1 MSYHLLTLQTTYH
14 KFTDGYYDRRQPE
27 RARRQA
33 LSTLERQGYRV
44 TLETVA

>member
-1 MSYHLLTLQTTYH
+1 MSYHLLTLQTTDH
-14 KFTDGYYDRRQPE
+14 EFTDNSYDRRQPE
-27 RARRQA
+27 RARRRA